1 MSLKAKMAAQRAKKE
16 QRFAERQLIKAGETG
31 ESLARSISSMRQ
43 PLNLKRIEDA
53 AAIFDPNSQNAEV
66 IEKLLSK
73 PKEKAMYLMVKDE
86 LQGDWMADF
95 RRLLSVMPQV
105 AIMQGQTLSWED
117 WRGYADQAGLDEKG
131 LTQAL
136 KLIVVFRKAE
146 NKRAGG

>member
-105 AIMQGQTLSWED
+105 AIMQGQTLSWDD

-136 KLIVVFRKAE
+136 KLIVVFRKAD

>member
-16 QRFAERQLIKAGETG
+16 QRFAERQLVKAGETG
-31 ESLARSISSMRQ
+31 ESLARSIAVMRT
-43 PLNLKRIEDA
+43 PLNLKRIEEA
-53 AAIFDPNSQNAEV
+53 ASIFDPNSENAEL
-66 IEKLLSK
+66 IDELLRK
-73 PKEKAMYLMVKDE
+73 PKEKAMYMMVKEE
-86 LQGDWMADF
+86 LQGDWMAEF

-117 WRGYADQAGLDEKG
+117 WRGYADEAGLDEAG

-136 KLIVVFRKAE
+136 KVIVVFRKAE

>member
-1 MSLKAKMAAQRAKKE
+1 
-16 QRFAERQLIKAGETG
+16 
-31 ESLARSISSMRQ
+31 MRQ

-105 AIMQGQTLSWED
+105 AIMQGQTLSWDD

>member
-105 AIMQGQTLSWED
+105 AIIQGQTLSWDD

-136 KLIVVFRKAE
+136 KLIVVFRKAD

>member
-105 AIMQGQTLSWED
+105 AIMQGQTLSWDD

>member
-1 MSLKAKMAAQRAKKE
+1 
-16 QRFAERQLIKAGETG
+16 
-31 ESLARSISSMRQ
+31 MRQ

-53 AAIFDPNSQNAEV
+53 AAIFDPNSENAALVE
-66 IEKLLSK
+66 ELLRK
-73 PKEKAMYLMVKDE
+73 PKEKAMYMMVKEE

-95 RRLLSVMPQV
+95 RRLLSVMPSM
-105 AIMQGQTLSWED
+105 AIMQGQTVSWQA
-117 WRGYADQAGLDEKG
+117 WREYADKAGLDEEA

>member
-105 AIMQGQTLSWED
+105 AIMQGQTLSWDE